1 MQRVYI
7 DTTGPSAYFDGRT
20 PDRQR
25 QTQEFWKQLP
35 SYEAVISA
43 LVLGEIQD
51 TPDLDRRKDLET
63 LVGEFPVLPVT
74 AEAEILADE
83 YVKRGAIPSKY
94 REDALHAA
102 IAVVHQI
109 PLLASWNFHHLVNVK
124 ARRLINLVNAL
135 LGHGQIEIVSPPE
148 L

>member
-7 DTTGPSAYFDGRT
+7 DTTVPSAYFDGRT
-20 PDRQR
+20 PDRQS
-25 QTQEFWKQLP
+25 QTQEFWKRLP
-35 SYEAVISA
+35 SYEATISA
-43 LVLGEIQD
+43 LVLGEIRD
-51 TPDLDRRKDLET
+51 TPDPDRRKNLEN
-63 LVGEFPVLPVT
+63 LVGDLPVLSVT
-74 AEAEILADE
+74 AEAEILAEE

-94 REDALHAA
+94 RDDALHVA
-102 IAVVHQI
+102 IAVVHQVQ
-109 PLLASWNFHHLVNVK
+109 LLASWNFHHLVNVK

>member
-7 DTTGPSAYFDGRT
+7 DTTVPSAYFDGRT
-20 PDRQR
+20 PDRQS
-25 QTQEFWKQLP
+25 QTQEFWKKLP

-43 LVLGEIQD
+43 LVLGEIND
-51 TPDLDRRKDLET
+51 TPDLDRRKDLEN
-63 LVGEFPVLPVT
+63 LVGDLQVLPVT
-74 AEAEILADE
+74 AEAEILAEE
-83 YVKRGAIPSKY
+83 YVRRAAIPGKY
-94 REDALHAA
+94 RDDALHVA
-102 IAVVHQI
+102 IAVVHQTQ
-109 PLLASWNFHHLVNVK
+109 LLASWNFHHLVNVK

>member
-7 DTTGPSAYFDGRT
+7 DTTVPSAYFDGRT
-20 PDRQR
+20 PDRQS
-25 QTQEFWKQLP
+25 QTQDFWKRLP

-43 LVLGEIQD
+43 LVLGEIND
-51 TPDLDRRKDLET
+51 TPDSDRRKNLER
-63 LVGEFPVLPVT
+63 LVGDLPVLPLT
-74 AEAEILADE
+74 AEAEVLAEE
-83 YVKRGAIPSKY
+83 YIKRGAIPVKY
-94 REDALHAA
+94 REDALHVA

-109 PLLASWNFHHLVNVK
+109 PLLASWNFTHLVNIK
-124 ARRLINLVNAL
+124 TRRLVNLVNAL